1 MFVYKEYTYKQLPDV
16 FRHSVET
23 VGTIM
28 LLVSCAS
35 ALGKLL
41 TIESIPQELASALA
55 SISDSPIIILLI
67 INIFLL
73 FVGMFMETYAA
84 IILLTPVLLPT
95 VTALGVD
102 PLHFGLIMTVNLT
115 IGLCTPPVGVNLF
128 IASRIGDAPIE
139 KMVKWLLP
147 CLAVMFVVLMLLTY
161 VEDLTLFLPRIILG
175 YGV

>member
-1 MFVYKEYTYKQLPDV
+1 
-16 FRHSVET
+16 
-23 VGTIM
+23 
-28 LLVSCAS
+28 
-35 ALGKLL
+35 
-41 TIESIPQELASALA
+41 
-55 SISDSPIIILLI
+55 
-67 INIFLL
+67 
-73 FVGMFMETYAA
+73 METYAA